1 MKQNIKRIWL
11 ALCMAVCLFALSAC
25 SSAEADTAEEM
36 DPSLVMTLQQGTQQY
51 LDLFAAMGDEDLD
64 NALAASEKNKDTV
77 MQSALNSWKSVKGD
91 LGALVSSEAAEV
103 GIVDDGYVARIPAVF
118 EKRNA
123 EFTVIVDEDLANIT
137 SITISP
143 EYTTGEKLS
152 KAGMNTLMGM
162 GIVFL
167 VLIFISWLISMF
179 KYISVFEAKM
189 KQKKDPAPAPAKAPA
204 PAPAAAPAPA
214 PAPAAAPAEEACDD
228 TELVSVIAAA
238 IAASEGRESAD
249 GLIVRS
255 IKRVPNRN
263 WK

>member
-103 GIVDDGYVARIPAVF
+103 EIVDDGYVARIPAVF

-123 EFTVIVDEDLANIT
+123 DFSVIVDEDLANIT

-162 GIVFL
+162 GVVFL

-189 KQKKDPAPAPAKAPA
+189 KQKKAPAPSAAPAAVPA
-204 PAPAAAPAPA
+204 PAPAAVPA

-228 TELVSVIAAA
+228 TELVAVIAAA

>member
-1 MKQNIKRIWL
+1 M
-11 ALCMAVCLFALSAC
+11 
-25 SSAEADTAEEM
+25 
-36 DPSLVMTLQQGTQQY
+36 
-51 LDLFAAMGDEDLD
+51 
-64 NALAASEKNKDTV
+64 
-77 MQSALNSWKSVKGD
+77 
-91 LGALVSSEAAEV
+91 
-103 GIVDDGYVARIPAVF
+103 DDGYVARIPAVF

-123 EFTVIVDEDLANIT
+123 EFSVIVDEDLANIT

-162 GIVFL
+162 GVVFL

-189 KQKKDPAPAPAKAPA
+189 KQKK
-204 PAPAAAPAPA
+204 A
-214 PAPAAAPAEEACDD
+214 PAPAAAPAEEACND

-238 IAASEGRESAD
+238 IATSEGRELAD

>member
-1 MKQNIKRIWL
+1 
-11 ALCMAVCLFALSAC
+11 
-25 SSAEADTAEEM
+25 
-36 DPSLVMTLQQGTQQY
+36 
-51 LDLFAAMGDEDLD
+51 MGDEDLD

-77 MQSALNSWKSVKGD
+77 MESALNSWKSVRGD

-123 EFTVIVDEDLANIT
+123 EFSVIVDEDLANIT

-162 GIVFL
+162 GVVFL

-189 KQKKDPAPAPAKAPA
+189 K
-204 PAPAAAPAPA
+204 
-214 PAPAAAPAEEACDD
+214 AEEGSGP
-228 TELVSVIAAA
+228 VS
-238 IAASEGRESAD
+238 SSGSGSRPGS
-249 GLIVRS
+249 GS
-255 IKRVPNRN
+255 SPGPGSSPG
-263 WK
+263 

>member
-1 MKQNIKRIWL
+1 
-11 ALCMAVCLFALSAC
+11 
-25 SSAEADTAEEM
+25 
-36 DPSLVMTLQQGTQQY
+36 
-51 LDLFAAMGDEDLD
+51 
-64 NALAASEKNKDTV
+64 
-77 MQSALNSWKSVKGD
+77 
-91 LGALVSSEAAEV
+91 
-103 GIVDDGYVARIPAVF
+103 
-118 EKRNA
+118 
-123 EFTVIVDEDLANIT
+123 
-137 SITISP
+137 
-143 EYTTGEKLS
+143 
-152 KAGMNTLMGM
+152 MNTLMGM
-162 GIVFL
+162 GVVFL

-189 KQKKDPAPAPAKAPA
+189 KQKKAPAPSAAPAAVPA
-204 PAPAAAPAPA
+204 PAPAAD

>member
-25 SSAEADTAEEM
+25 SSAETDTAEEM
-36 DPSLVMTLQQGTQQY
+36 DPSLVMTLQQGTQQYLDLFAAMGDEDLDNALAASEKNKDTTQQY

-103 GIVDDGYVARIPAVF
+103 EIVDDGYVARIPAVF

-123 EFTVIVDEDLANIT
+123 EFSVIVDEDLANIT

-162 GIVFL
+162 GVVFL

-179 KYISVFEAKM
+179 KYISF
-189 KQKKDPAPAPAKAPA
+189 PR
-204 PAPAAAPAPA
+204 
-214 PAPAAAPAEEACDD
+214 
-228 TELVSVIAAA
+228 LV
-238 IAASEGRESAD
+238 
-249 GLIVRS
+249 
-255 IKRVPNRN
+255 
-263 WK
+263 

>member
-1 MKQNIKRIWL
+1 
-11 ALCMAVCLFALSAC
+11 
-25 SSAEADTAEEM
+25 
-36 DPSLVMTLQQGTQQY
+36 
-51 LDLFAAMGDEDLD
+51 
-64 NALAASEKNKDTV
+64 
-77 MQSALNSWKSVKGD
+77 MQSALNSWKSVRGD

-123 EFTVIVDEDLANIT
+123 EFSVIVDEDLANIT

-162 GIVFL
+162 GVVFL

-189 KQKKDPAPAPAKAPA
+189 KQKKAPAPSA
-204 PAPAAAPAPA
+204 APAAVPA

>member
-1 MKQNIKRIWL
+1 MPVRPFCLLQQQKQ
-11 ALCMAVCLFALSAC
+11 
-25 SSAEADTAEEM
+25 DTAEEM

-103 GIVDDGYVARIPAVF
+103 EIVDDGYVARIPAVF

-123 EFTVIVDEDLANIT
+123 DFSVIVDEDLANIT

-162 GIVFL
+162 GVVFL

-189 KQKKDPAPAPAKAPA
+189 KQKKAPAPSAAPQRF
-204 PAPAAAPAPA
+204 PPRAPAAD